1 MSTSPNVVPK
11 YNFKTFAELF
21 NTNPPSSSRPSTL
34 SKPAKCANP
43 FRNKNTTSNTNHSTS
58 FRNFPSKP
66 DNNTSSP
73 NLTTHSNISTLP
85 STYPPTDYSKT
96 VKQMETLIDIVKA
109 NAYDKYKEDILTK
122 TNSKQKLQSNI
133 KTLTTFIRLHHVNNR
148 NYMSLTKGI
157 QNENE
162 RLTYTSQK
170 VARERCFFARELPTL
185 KQEVDEMKQQ
195 IAMLN
200 DETRKV
206 NNDKML
212 LSKEIDA
219 MNDDVKKYNM
229 MNSQLEMQREK
240 MRSAV
245 AMFRNNIA
253 QAKGKV
259 KGKEREVKEFIG
271 SLKVLANKTKDGKK
285 NVYLV

>member
-1 MSTSPNVVPK
+1 
-11 YNFKTFAELF
+11 
-21 NTNPPSSSRPSTL
+21 
-34 SKPAKCANP
+34 
-43 FRNKNTTSNTNHSTS
+43 
-58 FRNFPSKP
+58 
-66 DNNTSSP
+66 
-73 NLTTHSNISTLP
+73 
-85 STYPPTDYSKT
+85 
-96 VKQMETLIDIVKA
+96 METLIDIVKA

-170 VARERCFFARELPTL
+170 VARERCFFERELPTL

-206 NNDKML
+206 NND
-212 LSKEIDA
+212 
-219 MNDDVKKYNM
+219 
-229 MNSQLEMQREK
+229 
-240 MRSAV
+240 
-245 AMFRNNIA
+245 
-253 QAKGKV
+253 
-259 KGKEREVKEFIG
+259 
-271 SLKVLANKTKDGKK
+271 
-285 NVYLV
+285 